1 MIQPFPTIKRSRKI
15 RLLSL
20 EGLVR
25 FAEIPEG
32 VLQYTLPMK
41 KIISLRAH
49 AIASMYKALY
59 PAPTWYRK
67 MTKASGLSRQALVQA
82 RDAGEIAPNFMDTF
96 DAAFANALALHTA
109 AKRALTHASR
119 VHRRSNTN
127 EPTQPETRPDPIG
140 GSPFAEAQEAD
151 GATDSESL
159 AEGERF

>member
-1 MIQPFPTIKRSRKI
+1 M
-15 RLLSL
+15 
-20 EGLVR
+20 R

-82 RDAGEIAPNFMDTF
+82 RDAGEIAPNFMNTF
-96 DAAFANALALHTA
+96 DAAFANAIALHTA

-119 VHRRSNTN
+119 VHRRANPDES
-127 EPTQPETRPDPIG
+127 TQPEARPDPVG
-140 GSPFAEAQEAD
+140 GSPFSEAEETD
-151 GATDSESL
+151 GSTYPESVE
-159 AEGERF
+159 EGERV